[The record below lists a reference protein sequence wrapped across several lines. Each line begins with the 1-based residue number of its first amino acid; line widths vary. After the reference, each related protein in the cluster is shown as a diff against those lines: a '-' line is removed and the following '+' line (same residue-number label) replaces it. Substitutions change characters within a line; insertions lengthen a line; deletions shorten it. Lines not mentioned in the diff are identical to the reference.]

1 MSERV
6 LLHSAAGAPGSALA
20 RWLHR
25 STAPYGE
32 LRPLVGP
39 FSRPIV
45 RISGPDALLAEAA
58 SSLPD
63 GAARPEAMAIR
74 LRRQGVELSWGKP
87 DLLADPRA
95 FFRLCRA
102 RGASSVEVVRMDP
115 SLLTE
120 MQIGSFFHAYWR
132 RRTLRHALLRLRV
145 VTRITPVPTA
155 FFDLASDLAFW
166 AGVRSNAAQQEWRRF
181 ARSSYV
187 VFYFHRI
194 GRGGWPAHENLNLE
208 VRRFQKHLR
217 LLGML
222 QFRALSPA
230 EVIAFHNDPRITLS
244 PRSFVVTADDA
255 FRDAVHA
262 LSAHGH
268 LRPQVFVNTSAVGG
282 TPPWTFGEPVA
293 TWDELA
299 SFAAVGGVVASH
311 CRRHPRLPTLKSEEL
326 ADELAGSLQDVR
338 ARFPAAPPML
348 AYPHGVH
355 DERVRSAAEAAG
367 YHAAFTTDAGR
378 NGAGIDRYCL
388 RRIGVKNWDGSAVFL
403 WKALTGERWP
413 WPLERLR
420 ARYRQRMTRP
430 VPSEIARDP
439 TG

>member
-6 LLHSAAGAPGSALA
+6 LLHSVVGRPGSALT
-20 RWLHR
+20 RRLHR

-45 RISGPDALLAEAA
+45 RISGRDDLLAEAA
-58 SSLPD
+58 ASLPD
-63 GAARPEAMAIR
+63 GAARPEAMAVR
-74 LRRQGVELSWGKP
+74 LRRQGVELSWGEP
-87 DLLADPRA
+87 DLLPDARA
-95 FFRLCRA
+95 FFRLCEA
-102 RGASSVEVVRMDP
+102 RGTSSVELLRNDP

-132 RRTLRHALLRLRV
+132 LRTLRLALLRLRV
-145 VTRITPVPTA
+145 VARVTPVPA
-155 FFDLASDLAFW
+155 MFFELASDLAFW
-166 AGVRSNAAQQEWRRF
+166 VGVRSSATQQEWRRF

-187 VFYFHRI
+187 VFYYHRI
-194 GRGGWPAHENLNLE
+194 GRGAWPGHENLNLE
-208 VRRFQKHLR
+208 VRRFEKHLR
-217 LLGML
+217 LLRML
-222 QFRALSPA
+222 RFRPLSPA
-230 EVIAFHNDPRITLS
+230 EVIAFHNDDRITLS
-244 PRSFVVTADDA
+244 PRSFVLTADDA
-255 FRDAVHA
+255 FRDAVCA
-262 LSAHGH
+262 LSAYGH
-268 LRPQVFVNTSAVGG
+268 LRPHVFVNTFAVGG

-293 TWDELA
+293 TWDQLE
-299 SFAAVGGVVASH
+299 SFEAVGGVVASH
-311 CRRHPRLPTLKSEEL
+311 CRRHPRLPALKAEEL
-326 ADELAGSLQDVR
+326 ADELAGSLHDVR
-338 ARFPAAPPML
+338 ARFPAAPPTL
-348 AYPHGVH
+348 AYPHGLH

-420 ARYRQRMTRP
+420 TRTG
-430 VPSEIARDP
+430 SE
-439 TG
+439 